1 MISGSK
7 GEDDASNGE
16 AAAAQLLFRR
26 PALRRSFEEPSR
38 AEAAWARAAGRQYLR
53 VLLRIS
59 SVEQWSDLSRIPD
72 FRSRRL
78 KRLEGDRQA
87 DYSIRL
93 TRSWR
98 LIVRPGTVATE
109 IEIRSVENHYGD

>member
-1 MISGSK
+1 MRRTERRRRCNFSFGSPLY
-7 GEDDASNGE
+7 GGASKN
-16 AAAAQLLFRR
+16 RR
-26 PALRRSFEEPSR
+26 ERRLRGG
-38 AEAAWARAAGRQYLR
+38 AAGRQYLR

-72 FRSRRL
+72 FRSRRF